1 MIIVVYGFTSLGKFN
16 DAEAKGKIT
25 KRAERLE
32 EIKIDGADG
41 FSVTEIE
48 LETGKFY
55 RLRIT
60 SDGKDEYFF
69 AATDF
74 FNSVWFDQIVINDL
88 EIKPT
93 GIYGLEF
100 DDSGSIDL
108 FFVPIRTGEFA
119 FSIPAL
125 KESGFVGRI
134 TVR

>member
-1 MIIVVYGFTSLGKFN
+1 MIRLILIALVMFAFTGLGKFN
-16 DAEAKGKIT
+16 EALAKGKIT

-32 EIKIDGADG
+32 EIKIEGLKG
-41 FSVTEIE
+41 FSVAEIE

-93 GIYGLEF
+93 GIELWEESYTDSNTILLAKDTHNVKKQARAF
-100 DDSGSIDL
+100 DK
-108 FFVPIRTGEFA
+108 FYQ
-119 FSIPAL
+119 
-125 KESGFVGRI
+125 
-134 TVR
+134 